1 MMEQK
6 ACRSE
11 VVGRLQN
18 SVGRKG
24 MDLHK
29 DIDCEERK
37 THGFTDSYT
46 M

>member
-1 MMEQK
+1 M
-6 ACRSE
+6 C
-11 VVGRLQN
+11 VGR
-18 SVGRKG
+18 G